1 MKDIIDSDKNGYLV
15 KAFNEKDYL
24 NSVIKLLNS
33 DDNKKKK
40 LGKYCYSKAIRL
52 WSLKVVALKYKN
64 FYKKVIDEN

>member
-33 DDNKKKK
+33 DDKKRKK
-40 LGKYCYSKAIRL
+40 LKNIVILKRL
-52 WSLKVVALKYKN
+52 DFGL
-64 FYKKVIDEN
+64 